1 MGHSKAHLIPE
12 LLQQDPCPWVYQ
24 PLRTAARHS
33 EIKGLKL
40 WLIYASLPPSFSCL
54 FFPEAEML
62 NCLNSPP
69 VRQTGLAG
77 S

>member
-1 MGHSKAHLIPE
+1 MGHSKAHLIPV

-40 WLIYASLPPSFSCL
+40 WLIYATLPPSLPPFPA
-54 FFPEAEML
+54 FFFQKL
-62 NCLNSPP
+62 KC
-69 VRQTGLAG
+69 
-77 S
+77 